1 MLLKTLSENEF
12 LHSLQSSSSQF
23 MIMSGE
29 SRWVAWLFWRFLR
42 LWFAISVP
50 CTMKSLMVLMLDSWM
65 ALFLLMAFW
74 NCTQNGGSFLAD
86 RLTFG
91 ARVFTLGCK
100 LRLQIMSGVFWLS
113 GDDGSELIVCGDK
126 LLEIGESEQKF
137 MSGANFDR
145 QFSRKIKSLEI
156 LVKFLWFCWIF
167 DQPKTLFQDS
177 GIEEMWTSSPLRF
190 DKN

>member
-29 SRWVAWLFWRFLR
+29 SRWVAWLFWRILR
-42 LWFAISVP
+42 LWFAINVP
-50 CTMKSLMVLMLDSWM
+50 WTIKSLMVLMLDSWM

-74 NCTQNGGSFLAD
+74 NCTQKGGSFLAE

-91 ARVFTLGCK
+91 ARVFTLGCR
-100 LRLQIMSGVFWLS
+100 LRLQIISGVFWLS

-126 LLEIGESEQKF
+126 LLECEQKF
-137 MSGANFDR
+137 MSGANFDQ
-145 QFSRKIKSLEI
+145 QFSRKIKTSTNSCKI
-156 LVKFLWFCWIF
+156 LVVLWNIW
-167 DQPKTLFQDS
+167 
-177 GIEEMWTSSPLRF
+177 
-190 DKN
+190 

>member
-29 SRWVAWLFWRFLR
+29 SKWVAWLFWRFLR

-126 LLEIGESEQKF
+126 LLEEFEQKF
-137 MSGANFDR
+137 MSGANFDQ
-145 QFSRKIKSLEI
+145 QFSRKIKTFRNSCGLLNI
-156 LVKFLWFCWIF
+156 W
-167 DQPKTLFQDS
+167 
-177 GIEEMWTSSPLRF
+177 
-190 DKN
+190 